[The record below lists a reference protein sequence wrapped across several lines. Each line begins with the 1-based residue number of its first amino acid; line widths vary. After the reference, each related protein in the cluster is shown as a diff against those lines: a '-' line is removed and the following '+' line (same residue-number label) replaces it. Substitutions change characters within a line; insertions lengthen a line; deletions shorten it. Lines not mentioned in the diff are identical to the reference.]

1 MPPTIT
7 FSIDKVDFI
16 MGPTSSAIAVA
27 EDVVW
32 GETMF
37 SDKYGFAKLKNLQAM
52 QMGHSLISG
61 APGRLP

>member
-1 MPPTIT
+1 
-7 FSIDKVDFI
+7 